1 MQKKFW
7 KDVLDLVHV
16 FVELG
21 GNIFREKSGHLYDL
35 VNKVIMPTE
44 VVECVQ
50 NFKSSGQL
58 KYNNYLRRESLKLH
72 VLYVILFQTLPLNH
86 SSMV

>member
-7 KDVLDLVHV
+7 KDVLDLVYV

-21 GNIFREKSGHLYDL
+21 GNMFREKSGHLYDL

-50 NFKSSGQL
+50 NFKSIGEL
-58 KYNNYLRRESLKLH
+58 KYNNY
-72 VLYVILFQTLPLNH
+72 
-86 SSMV
+86 